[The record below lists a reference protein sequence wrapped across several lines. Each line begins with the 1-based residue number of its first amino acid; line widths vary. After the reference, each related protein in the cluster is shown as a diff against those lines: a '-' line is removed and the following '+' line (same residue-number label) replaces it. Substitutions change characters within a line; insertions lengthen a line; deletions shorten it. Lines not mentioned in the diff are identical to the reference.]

1 MQRDRWWST
10 VSLGKLQSKKT
21 SLADVCLNCCLIS
34 KDKCKLIYYIIRS
47 HIISYTVA
55 FKCASIN
62 MFSPLLCVQRM
73 YYFQTLWLILLLWL
87 YSSFPSIF
95 PKYNLYLDHYTRHLS
110 LYPIEKKVLFLFSH
124 TEVRLTNL
132 KVKNVHSNYIF
143 YIVLQRYSWLQTK
156 HQILVDLECSVLKS
170 MNPSINESFIWLC
183 QMLKTITIHWPFFN
197 PKDREWRS
205 KNGLHLHV

>member
-1 MQRDRWWST
+1 
-10 VSLGKLQSKKT
+10 
-21 SLADVCLNCCLIS
+21 
-34 KDKCKLIYYIIRS
+34 
-47 HIISYTVA
+47 
-55 FKCASIN
+55 
-62 MFSPLLCVQRM
+62 M

-156 HQILVDLECSVLKS
+156 HQILVDLKCAFLKS

-183 QMLKTITIHWPFFN
+183 QMLKTITIDNFSIRN
-197 PKDREWRS
+197 IE
-205 KNGLHLHV
+205 NGVLKMTYTSRLSRLSNKFKLKKK